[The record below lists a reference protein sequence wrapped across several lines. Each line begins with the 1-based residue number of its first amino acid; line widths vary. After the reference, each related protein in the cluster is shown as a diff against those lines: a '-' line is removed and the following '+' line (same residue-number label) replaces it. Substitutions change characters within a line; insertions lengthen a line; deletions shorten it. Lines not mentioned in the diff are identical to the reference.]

1 MSDQSKLF
9 VSIFNLPELGES
21 QYKDLVSDLFYNNA
35 EIGIDKDKIT
45 LITDR
50 ERGGFKNF
58 CFVEVDDADTA
69 SKAIQALDRSV
80 TPEGYEL
87 KVNIARPKTEGGG
100 GRSSYGNG
108 GGRGGYSNN
117 NDGYKSRKSW

>member
-1 MSDQSKLF
+1 MSEQSKLF

-35 EIGIDKDKIT
+35 EIGIDKEKVT

-58 CFVEVDDADTA
+58 CFVEVDDADIA

-87 KVNIARPKTEGGG
+87 KVNIARPKTEGGP
-100 GRSSYGNG
+100 RKSFGNG
-108 GGRGGYSNN
+108 GGGYSNN
-117 NDGYKSRKSW
+117 NGGYKSRKSW